1 MNISCSVSIGGTL
14 LEYYTNLIFSRIVGN
29 SKVTMASL
37 QFTIG
42 FFIYEVLNKHPIS
55 LPLLD
60 MMFRD
65 FLQTRYQ

>member
-1 MNISCSVSIGGTL
+1 MNISYSVSIGGTL
-14 LEYYTNLIFSRIVGN
+14 LEYYANLIFSRIVGT
-29 SKVTMASL
+29 SKVTMATL
-37 QFTIG
+37 QSTIG

-55 LPLLD
+55 LLLLD